1 MAANSASAASVG
13 TLKVSSFQMLAC
25 PAALAKNGGIDTV
38 KMAFVEFEKCVRL
51 DVVECRLL

>member
-1 MAANSASAASVG
+1 MAANSASAANVG

-38 KMAFVEFEKCVRL
+38 KMAFVEFGICVWL
-51 DVVECRLL
+51 AVVEHRLL